1 MAATYR
7 LSGHRR
13 LLDGVVRIRLCVERA
28 PRHSYLLTL
37 GGRQTGR
44 RDSTPVTLVE
54 EASNRWLVAPHRE
67 VAGVR
72 NAHASGQMM
81 LSRGCRSETTAIVE
95 LGPAEAPPV
104 LKPYVAAV
112 SISRPCFDAEPDC
125 PVGPMSARAYRHA
138 PIVRWRP
145 GMALSP

>member
-1 MAATYR
+1 M
-7 LSGHRR
+7 G
-13 LLDGVVRIRLCVERA
+13 RA
-28 PRHSYLLTL
+28 PCHTYLLTL
-37 GGRQTGR
+37 RGRRTGR
-44 RDSTPVTLVE
+44 RDSTPVTLGE
-54 EASNRWLVAPHRE
+54 EESNRWLVAPQRE

-95 LGPAEAPPV
+95 LGPAEAAPA

-112 SISRPCFDAEPDC
+112 SMSRPCVDAKPAC
-125 PVGPMSARAYRHA
+125 LLGPISARAYRHA

-145 GMALSP
+145 RVALSP